1 MGNASWDSPSKAA
14 SELLVFRMQ
23 MRKVDEVLELIP
35 LVGKRKPCGV
45 EEMGKRTAATVK
57 RFVSF
62 IHIFINVQAKNKY
75 LCDCVNDNWHFYSE
89 Q

>member
-35 LVGKRKPCGV
+35 LVGKRKLCGV
-45 EEMGKRTAATVK
+45 EETGKRTAATVK

-62 IHIFINVQAKNKY
+62 IHIFINV
-75 LCDCVNDNWHFYSE
+75 
-89 Q
+89 